1 MTNPKIMILPDKYPC
16 SISSILISS
25 ESMIATFNHK
35 DILQFNHNHLDN
47 HQCLLNHIFDEIHW
61 TPKNLLDAT
70 QQFLQHLNI
79 PEDIYTVYILV
90 S

>member
-1 MTNPKIMILPDKYPC
+1 MTKPKIMILPDKYPC

-25 ESMIATFNHK
+25 ESTIATFNHK

-47 HQCLLNHIFDEIHW
+47 HQFLLNHIFDEIHW
-61 TPKNLLDAT
+61 TSQDLIDAT
-70 QQFLQHLNI
+70 QNFLQHLGI
-79 PEDIYTVYILV
+79 TDDIYTIYILV